1 MAFGKKQHTAR
12 KVAVGSALAGAVGYL
27 AGILT
32 APKSGKDTRHDIANK
47 AEDVKASAE
56 DELMD
61 LNDELKGLIKM
72 TKEKTVA
79 LSSSARA
86 EFNEAVIKAKDAQ
99 NKAGEVLKAV
109 KKGEA
114 NDPELNKAVKQAKQA
129 AKNLGKYLKS

>member
-1 MAFGKKQHTAR
+1 MAFGKKRHATR
-12 KVAVGSALAGAVGYL
+12 NLAVGSALAGALGYV
-27 AGILT
+27 AGVLT
-32 APKSGKDTRHDIANK
+32 APKSGKETRKDIANK
-47 AEDVKASAE
+47 AEDVKYSAE
-56 DELMD
+56 DELAN
-61 LNDELKGLIKM
+61 LNDELKGLIKT
-72 TKEKTVA
+72 TKEKSVA
-79 LSSSARA
+79 LSSTARA